1 MYFVLFVS
9 CTESQNAQQVN
20 DESTT
25 TVREKVQHFD
35 DSLLYTY
42 PQSKELRIAT
52 EQRYETLDPHST
64 KSHDVLQVI
73 HALYTGLTTLDPIT
87 STVRPALAK
96 HWQSSL
102 QEEGYTYIFSI
113 RDATWTDGTKVTA
126 QQVQQSLLRAMS
138 PQRNTEFSF
147 VLAHSIKG
155 AQNFFTLQENAS
167 DGAIVRYSQ
176 EVAIQVIDPVTISI
190 STQTIDIP
198 LLQLLAHPQA
208 AILPIEDFRDEYNGH
223 DFSVDPDTWVG
234 LGAYVPVQMA
244 EDTLTLQENTQFWV
258 QPWSKSVVVTMGL
271 SKDMQMERFTNKE
284 KNMHIDWVKN
294 FPRIPITSVNQDDKN
309 IHNQRFSHLMF
320 LDIPNTSLLRTK
332 FSRQDLGVASNI
344 RLNFTLNTL
353 NDTYADR
360 AVAEILY
367 VLRNAIAVY
376 DAFATTE
383 IAMPVYVASSIF
395 KPYYIS
401 TSSFSTLSF
410 ITQLPN
416 TLQEY
421 VSQTVSYD
429 TIIESEDID
438 LLQFQKNRS
447 YIQLLRRYVE
457 RNDEKIEFEAV
468 TIAYDSI
475 VLRDV
480 AEYVAREYFEAN
492 AVPVELKQIGALGK
506 NDDSEESYDVA
517 LRLFSPVVDDH
528 YAMLLALE
536 YHMFKNN
543 TKALFSLSNTFFSV
557 QDTIDQLING
567 QYSAFYTQIKNY
579 LYVLQ
584 EQKRVVPVF
593 FYTQQHYID
602 TKKFRWWTVPA
613 RLWHPLYP

>member
-1 MYFVLFVS
+1 MS
-9 CTESQNAQQVN
+9 CTESQDAQQVN
-20 DESTT
+20 NASTT
-25 TVREKVQHFD
+25 TVREKVQRFD

-87 STVRPALAK
+87 STARSALAK
-96 HWQSSL
+96 HWESSL
-102 QEEGYTYIFSI
+102 QEEGYTYIFSM
-113 RDATWTDGTKVTA
+113 RNATWTDGTKVTA

-167 DGAIVRYSQ
+167 DEAIVRYSQ
-176 EVAIQVIDPVTISI
+176 EVAIQVIDTATVSI
-190 STQTIDIP
+190 TTQTIDIP

-223 DFSVDPDTWVG
+223 NFSVDPDTWVG
-234 LGAYVPVQMA
+234 LGSYVPVQMT

-284 KNMHIDWVKN
+284 KNIHIDWVKN

-320 LDIPNTSLLRTK
+320 LDIPNTSLLHTK

-360 AVAEILY
+360 AVAEMLY

-383 IAMPVYVASSIF
+383 IAMPVYIANSVF

-421 VSQTVSYD
+421 MSQTVSYD
-429 TIIESEDID
+429 TVIESEYID

-447 YIQLLRRYVE
+447 YVQLLRRYVE
-457 RNDEKIEFEAV
+457 RNDEKIEFDAV

-475 VLRDV
+475 VLKDV

-492 AVPVELKQIGALGK
+492 AIPVELKQIGALGE
-506 NDDSEESYDVA
+506 NDSSEESYDVA

-543 TKALFSLSNTFFSV
+543 TNALFSLSNTFFSV

-602 TKKFRWWTVPA
+602 TKKFRWWTVPT
-613 RLWHPLYP
+613 RLWHSLYP